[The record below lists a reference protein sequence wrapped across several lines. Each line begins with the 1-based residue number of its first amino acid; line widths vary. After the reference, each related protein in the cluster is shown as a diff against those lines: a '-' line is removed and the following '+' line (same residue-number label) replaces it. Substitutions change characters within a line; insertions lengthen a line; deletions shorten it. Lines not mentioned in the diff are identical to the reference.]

1 LKYPWMTWEA
11 HLNYEATVKLKE
23 PQFRWENFYPS

>member
-1 LKYPWMTWEA
+1 LKYPWMTWKQ
-11 HLNYEATVKLKE
+11 LWSWKNSW